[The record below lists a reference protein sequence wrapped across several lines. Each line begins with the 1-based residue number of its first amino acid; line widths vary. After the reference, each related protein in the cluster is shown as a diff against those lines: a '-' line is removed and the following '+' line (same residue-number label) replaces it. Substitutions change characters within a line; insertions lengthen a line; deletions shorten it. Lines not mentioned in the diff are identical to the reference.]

1 MRSNN
6 LLKDIKRQKIYFGR
20 NGFIMLVK
28 ISHAADA
35 VTNIVTKETS
45 IYRVEIRN
53 AKGDIKFFKLRACTR
68 TEARAE
74 ALGIASALAKVEK
87 QAVLWRMTNDR
98 DWNVASE
105 LQQQEKKSN
114 FMVKMRKAVTEFFYL
129 PEEAAEGGK

>member
-1 MRSNN
+1 
-6 LLKDIKRQKIYFGR
+6 
-20 NGFIMLVK
+20 MLVK

-35 VTNIVTKETS
+35 VTNIITKETS

-53 AKGDIKFFKLRACTR
+53 AKGEIQFFKLRACTR

-74 ALGIASALAKVEK
+74 ALGIASVLAKVEK